1 MFLFLIRP
9 ISTIMVQETIEIM
22 LATIIEILS
31 KISTSMK
38 QIKNCPALSRPD
50 SGKSVNSIKYY
61 KGGKARCQAEN
72 ELPPLLKGGGPL
84 P

>member
-1 MFLFLIRP
+1 
-9 ISTIMVQETIEIM
+9 MVQETIEIM
-22 LATIIEILS
+22 LATIIEILY
-31 KISTSMK
+31 KISNSMK

-72 ELPPLLKGGGPL
+72 LIKGSPEGELSAKLTEEG
-84 P
+84 